1 MPTPEHHNQ
10 TSESSDASDHVPA
23 LPPPP
28 EPSAD
33 GGIVPALNTTS
44 KDTDAIPQGD
54 DIDIFTLSSVA
65 ALKILCGTVETLVKI
80 TGDVPPTPPVNA
92 PDMSILQV
100 IRTPQIVRSIEESEG
115 KITQKPCRDRP
126 PSESFP
132 DMFPLL

>member
-1 MPTPEHHNQ
+1 MPTPELH
-10 TSESSDASDHVPA
+10 SEASGPSEHVPA

-33 GGIVPALNTTS
+33 SGIVPPLDATS
-44 KDTDAIPQGD
+44 KDTDIPQGD
-54 DIDIFTLSSVA
+54 DIDIFTLSSVT

-92 PDMSILQV
+92 PDAPMSKF
-100 IRTPQIVRSIEESEG
+100 IRTPKIIRAIEESEA

-126 PSESFP
+126 PSTSI
-132 DMFPLL
+132 